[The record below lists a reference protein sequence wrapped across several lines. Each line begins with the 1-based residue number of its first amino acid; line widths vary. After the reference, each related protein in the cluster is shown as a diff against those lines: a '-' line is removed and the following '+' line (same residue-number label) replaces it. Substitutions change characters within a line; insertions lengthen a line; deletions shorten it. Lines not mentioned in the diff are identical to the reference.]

1 MGDNIFHVICILERI
16 ICYENPPTDKTG
28 GGGAQVL
35 KRIAQGPDRIQFHQK
50 LLTSIIMKLKFQF
63 KITQ

>member
-28 GGGAQVL
+28 GGGGGAQVL
-35 KRIAQGPDRIQFHQK
+35 KRIAQGPDSYRNAVYASLVKSHCK
-50 LLTSIIMKLKFQF
+50 SKMKK
-63 KITQ
+63 

>member
-28 GGGAQVL
+28 GGGGGGRSA
-35 KRIAQGPDRIQFHQK
+35 
-50 LLTSIIMKLKFQF
+50 SF
-63 KITQ
+63 KKNSSGTETLSMHLW